1 MTQNETQQRSVEVEE
16 EEEEEEVSGWTLRDD
31 VKWGFD

>member
-16 EEEEEEVSGWTLRDD
+16 QEEEEAVVSGWTLRDD
-31 VKWGFD
+31 VK

>member
-16 EEEEEEVSGWTLRDD
+16 EEEEEAAASGWTLRDD
-31 VKWGFD
+31 VK